1 MTYNFLEPQQSLKE
15 KRRKSREVEDMETD
29 RRNDEQTEKITVDR

>member
-1 MTYNFLEPQQSLKE
+1 MTYNFLEPQ

-29 RRNDEQTEKITVDR
+29 RRDDEQTEKITVDR